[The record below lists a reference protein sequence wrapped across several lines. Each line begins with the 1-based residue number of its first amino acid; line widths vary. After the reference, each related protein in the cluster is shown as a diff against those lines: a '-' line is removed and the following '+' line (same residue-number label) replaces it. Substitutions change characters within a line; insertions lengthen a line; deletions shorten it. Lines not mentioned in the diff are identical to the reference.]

1 MLNNQGPGADRT
13 GNLDIQMQNFSIGSG
28 DNTEGAQI
36 EQLLHGLK
44 KRVLQG
50 ETLHNFKREIAQ
62 ISLLI
67 DKSENQQMFEKS
79 VYWLAQILQKPD
91 REINLMLKRNCLQ
104 DKKKKKKSE
113 IDRKKTT
120 IGSLI
125 EKELKE
131 QN

>member
-1 MLNNQGPGADRT
+1 MSATNMNGFTNDGRTPTKRNGAHEGNKASQGDINQGGKGSQNQTGDYPTSSKKRTLTDMLNNQGPDGQRGN

-50 ETLHNFKREIAQ
+50 ETLHNFKKEIAQ

-67 DKSENQQMFEKS
+67 DKSEN
-79 VYWLAQILQKPD
+79 
-91 REINLMLKRNCLQ
+91 
-104 DKKKKKKSE
+104 
-113 IDRKKTT
+113 
-120 IGSLI
+120 
-125 EKELKE
+125 
-131 QN
+131 

>member
-1 MLNNQGPGADRT
+1 
-13 GNLDIQMQNFSIGSG
+13 MQNFSIGGG

-36 EQLLHGLK
+36 EQIIHGLK

-50 ETLHNFKREIAQ
+50 DTLHHFKKEIAQ

-91 REINLMLKRNCLQ
+91 REINLMLKRNCM
-104 DKKKKKKSE
+104 
-113 IDRKKTT
+113 
-120 IGSLI
+120 
-125 EKELKE
+125 
-131 QN
+131 